1 MDEFLDKILWEDD
14 TTFIPLIISIEA
26 FIQVIAV
33 ILMFCFAFGPNAPD
47 GEFIDFLKA
56 HKYIPFVYLIMS
68 IIGDICLFIASSKY
82 HDDYYEGTFYFLVNV
97 VFGGTVLFTPIVAIF
112 VLLKVLCC
120 IFKVIC
126 VWFENN
132 MNSKNI
138 AKVFARLKSKQ
149 PEIYKQSIIN
159 EYNNLI
165 SK

>member
-1 MDEFLDKILWEDD
+1 MEEFLDKILWEDD
-14 TTFIPLIISIEA
+14 TTFVPLIIGIEIV
-26 FIQVIAV
+26 IQVVAV
-33 ILMFCFAFGPNAPD
+33 ILMFCFAFEPNAPE
-47 GEFIDFLKA
+47 GEWIDFLKA
-56 HKYIPFVYLIMS
+56 HRYIPFVYLIIS
-68 IIGDICLFIASSKY
+68 IIGDISLFVAADKY
-82 HDDYYEGTFYFLVNV
+82 HDDFYEGTFYFLVNV
-97 VFGGTVLFTPIVAIF
+97 VFGGTVLFTPIVMIF

-120 IFKVIC
+120 IFKVVCI
-126 VWFENN
+126 WFENN

>member
-1 MDEFLDKILWEDD
+1 MEEFLNKILWEDD
-14 TTFIPLIISIEA
+14 DTFIPLIAGIEIA
-26 FIQVIAV
+26 IQAIAA
-33 ILMFCFAFGPNAPD
+33 ILMICFVISSNVPN
-47 GEFIDFLKA
+47 GEWIDFLKA
-56 HKYIPFVYLIMS
+56 HKYIPFVYIIIS
-68 IIGDICLFIASSKY
+68 IIGDVSLFIANDKY
-82 HDDYYEGTFYFLVNV
+82 HDDCYEGTFYFLVNV

-112 VLLKVLCC
+112 VVLKVLCC
-120 IFKVIC
+120 IFKVVCI
-126 VWFENN
+126 WFENN